1 MDPINWKFYQTNHLI
16 LYNIY
21 DIASSYMK
29 EISLI
34 YFIKFTVLNI
44 IVISSYIKTFL
55 LIICE
60 VHFKG

>member
-1 MDPINWKFYQTNHLI
+1 MDLINWKFYQTNHLI
-16 LYNIY
+16 LLY

-44 IVISSYIKTFL
+44 IVISTSI
-55 LIICE
+55 
-60 VHFKG
+60 HFYS